1 MEKDRSM
8 PTHDVLMIHFPVF
21 GMTYVPERHNLVEAN
36 DRHSPIAECRVQR
49 PASAPEFV
57 LQARSPK
64 QACSA
69 EATANP

>member
-1 MEKDRSM
+1 M

-49 PASAPEFV
+49 PASAQAFEVQAFD
-57 LQARSPK
+57 LQVRSP
-64 QACSA
+64 